1 MRSEDGNILDTI
13 LTWAL
18 ELKLFNIIYILLEDK
33 RIDVNYKEYNYK
45 EYYSTHLMRASKN
58 GHLDI
63 VNRLLK
69 CEEIN
74 VNLQDEDGDTA
85 LIFASYTNHLSI
97 VNKLLKC
104 EQIDV
109 NIENNNGE
117 NIFIYTSKNNKP
129 IFNIL
134 KKYEKNKIY
143 KGFNLFYDCDPIFI
157 PNDLLDLIID
167 FCN

>member
-74 VNLQDEDGDTA
+74 VNLQDKYGCTA
-85 LIFASYTNHLSI
+85 LISASDHLDI
-97 VNKLLKC
+97 VNRLLKC

-117 NIFIYTSKNNKP
+117 NIFILNK
-129 IFNIL
+129 
-134 KKYEKNKIY
+134 KIEI
-143 KGFNLFYDCDPIFI
+143 IFI
-157 PNDLLDLIID
+157 NS
-167 FCN
+167 